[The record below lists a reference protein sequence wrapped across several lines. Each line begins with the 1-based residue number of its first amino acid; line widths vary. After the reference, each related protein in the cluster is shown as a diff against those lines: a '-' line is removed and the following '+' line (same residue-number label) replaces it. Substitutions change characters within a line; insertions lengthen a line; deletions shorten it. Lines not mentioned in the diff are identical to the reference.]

1 MKRKATQTKK
11 QRARGGPGQISE
23 KQRLANREEAK
34 GLRDVAYNYREAKV
48 KV

>member
-1 MKRKATQTKK
+1 MKRKPTKTK
-11 QRARGGPGQISE
+11 SERSRGGPGQISE